1 MSDEKPT
8 SADLGN
14 PTLLDRALRIFADVR
29 GGESPTA
36 LLLTLNVFLLLTAYY
51 ILKVARE
58 PLILSEGGAEIKAYS
73 SVAQSILLI
82 PATLGYSALASRV
95 GRMALSTWV
104 TIFFSGC
111 LVVFWF
117 LGSTGVPI
125 GIPFFWWVGIF
136 NVAAVAQFWSF
147 AADIY
152 TDEVGKRLFPII
164 GIGASVGAVA
174 GAAIADLFIGLGP
187 YLLMLVAAALLGV
200 CLALT
205 FVVHRMNNT
214 RRAKAGEEVKKE
226 EPIGGENG
234 FALVFKDKYLLLF
247 AAMIFVLNWVT
258 KTGDYV
264 FDVKILE
271 AAKHAGVAPG
281 DAEKLFIGAYKAR
294 YFEYVNV
301 IGVVLQLFF
310 VSRVIKYLGMRAAL
324 LAMPLASLLGYGA
337 TFVYPILGVLFYARV
352 GESSLDY
359 SLSNTTRNAL
369 WLVTARDVKYKAKQ
383 VIDSF
388 FQRFG
393 DAMSAGLIFVGTHL
407 VILGARGFILVNLVL
422 AGVWVIVSFLLAR
435 KYYER
440 EKELPP
446 EAKAGAE
453 TP

>member
-1 MSDEKPT
+1 MTDANQDP
-8 SADLGN
+8 ADRRRLS
-14 PTLLDRALRIFADVR
+14 LLDKTLRIFADVR

-73 SVAQSILLI
+73 SIAQSILLV

-104 TIFFSGC
+104 TIFFCGC
-111 LVVFWF
+111 LVIFWA
-117 LGSTGVPI
+117 LGAAGIPI

-152 TDEVGKRLFPII
+152 TDEVGKRIFPII

-174 GAAIADLFIGLGP
+174 GAAIADLLIDLGP
-187 YLLMLVAAALLGV
+187 YVLMLVAAALLGV

-205 FVVHRMNNT
+205 FVVHRANLA
-214 RRAKAGEEVKKE
+214 RRARADVKVEKE

-234 FALVFKDKYLLLF
+234 FALVLKDRYLLLF

-281 DAEKLFIGAYKAR
+281 NATKLFIGAYKAR

-301 IGVVLQLFF
+301 IGVVLQLFL

-324 LAMPLASLLGYGA
+324 LAMPLASLIGYGA
-337 TFVYPILGVLFYARV
+337 TFAYPVLGVLMYARV

-359 SLSNTTRNAL
+359 SLSNTVRNAL

-388 FQRFG
+388 VQRFG
-393 DAMSAGLIFVGTHL
+393 DAMSAGLIFFGTHL
-407 VILGARGFILVNLVL
+407 VILGARGFLLVNLVL
-422 AGVWVIVSFLLAR
+422 AGIWVIVAFLLAR
-435 KYYER
+435 TYYQR
-440 EKELPP
+440 EQKARTEPP
-446 EAKAGAE
+446 DHGPK
-453 TP
+453 P